1 MLDLVDN
8 VLDDDFTVAQALA
21 GAGDHAADALGI
33 PPAIATLAEAA
44 AADRIVRSAGH
55 PARDLFDPYIAVSV
69 TRISSLGIE
78 DQQRLVKDAIRHCT
92 PTHRRADPRSP
103 SVGPVPSVKSPQRP
117 QPPPLYRPALAPT
130 HQLPYPTFDSGFPCV
145 FVLARLLSS

>member
-1 MLDLVDN
+1 MHEATPIVLDLVDN
-8 VLDDDFTVAQALA
+8 ALDDDFALAQALA

-44 AADRIVRSAGH
+44 AADRIVRSTGH
-55 PARDLFDPYIAVSV
+55 PARGLFDPSTAVSL

-92 PTHRRADPRSP
+92 PTHRRVDPRSP
-103 SVGPVPSVKSPQRP
+103 S
-117 QPPPLYRPALAPT
+117 PARCRA
-130 HQLPYPTFDSGFPCV
+130 
-145 FVLARLLSS
+145 

>member
-1 MLDLVDN
+1 MREATLIVLDLVDN
-8 VLDDDFTVAQALA
+8 VLDDDFTIAEALA

-44 AADRIVRSAGH
+44 AADRSAGH
-55 PARDLFDPYIAVSV
+55 PARGLFDPSIAASL

-92 PTHRRADPRSP
+92 PTHRRVDPRSP
-103 SVGPVPSVKSPQRP
+103 SAGPVSSVKPPQHGPSR
-117 QPPPLYRPALAPT
+117 R
-130 HQLPYPTFDSGFPCV
+130 
-145 FVLARLLSS
+145 R